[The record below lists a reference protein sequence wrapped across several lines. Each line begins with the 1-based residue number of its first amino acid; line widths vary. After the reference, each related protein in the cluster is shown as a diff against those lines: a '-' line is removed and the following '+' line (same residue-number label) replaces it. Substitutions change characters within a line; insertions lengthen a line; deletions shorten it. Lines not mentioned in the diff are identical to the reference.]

1 MTKTTESRTSDAI
14 PSSYG
19 TMLTLINERIDAS
32 GIERNTIASELG
44 LSVATLT
51 RKLTGRSTLTI
62 HHLARIAS
70 VLGCRPSDLVA

>member
-14 PSSYG
+14 PSSYE

-51 RKLTGRSTLTI
+51 GKLAGRSTLTVT
-62 HHLARIAS
+62 HLARIAM
-70 VLGCRPSDLVA
+70 VLGCRPSDLLA